1 MALVV
6 WYMEH
11 TAIKGRG
18 GQLASEPA
26 DMPWGVR
33 AFDLVDSGRVP
44 ADDFVGDVGWLGSDL
59 PACLHEGLFAGVD
72 VEVLHQAVLLLVK
85 TTVESL

>member
-26 DMPWGVR
+26 DMPGGVR
-33 AFDLVDSGRVP
+33 AFDLVDSDG
-44 ADDFVGDVGWLGSDL
+44 F
-59 PACLHEGLFAGVD
+59 
-72 VEVLHQAVLLLVK
+72 LL
-85 TTVESL
+85 TISSEM